1 MLVSLPLWDELNKE
15 SAVSAWTSLPTSV
28 ETEEALDALLTAPPP
43 DLVEMMA
50 RIDGDIIVLGIG
62 GKMGL
67 TLGVL
72 ARRAIEAAGVRKSV
86 IGVSRFSDPTG
97 RDTLEAQG
105 VETLSCDLL
114 NRAAVDGLPRVENV
128 IYMVGRK
135 FGTKGAEPLTWASN
149 VSIPDNVGQHFKES
163 RLVVFSTGCVYP
175 LVPAATGGCTE
186 GVSPDPVGEYA
197 QSCLGRERV
206 FEHWSNTFA
215 TPLCLVRLNYAIDL
229 RYGVLYDIGKRVF
242 EGRPIDLGVSHFN
255 AIWQGDANHWALRC
269 LEHCASPAKAL
280 NVTGP
285 ETASVR
291 TVAEA
296 FAELFGVGP
305 DFVGEGTDGSMY
317 LSNAAEAIAHF
328 GYPSVPL
335 MTMIRWQASWIQRGG
350 RSLDKPTHFA
360 VIDGE
365 Y

>member
-1 MLVSLPLWDELNKE
+1 M
-15 SAVSAWTSLPTSV
+15 SAWMSRPASV
-28 ETEEALDALLTAPPP
+28 ETEEALDALLTTPPP

-67 TLGVL
+67 TLGLL
-72 ARRAIEAAGVRKSV
+72 ARRAIEAADVRKSV
-86 IGVSRFSDPTG
+86 IGVSRFSDSAV
-97 RDTLEAQG
+97 RDALEAQG
-105 VETLSCDLL
+105 IRTLPCDLL
-114 NRAAVDGLPRVENV
+114 DRAAVAGLPRVKNV

-149 VSIPDNVGQHFKES
+149 VSVPDNVGQHFTDS

-175 LVPAATGGCTE
+175 LVPAVTGGCTE
-186 GVSPDPVGEYA
+186 GVAAEPVGEYA

-206 FEHWSNTFA
+206 FEHWSNAFA

-229 RYGVLYDIGKRVF
+229 RYGVLHDIGRRVY
-242 EGRPIDLGVSHFN
+242 EGRPVDLGVSHFN

-269 LEHCASPAKAL
+269 LEHCASPANVL

-291 TVAEA
+291 SVAEA
-296 FAELFGVGP
+296 FAELFGVGV
-305 DFVGEGTDGSMY
+305 DFVGERAGGCMY

-328 GYPSVPL
+328 GNPSVPL
-335 MTMIRWQASWIQRGG
+335 TAMIRWQADWIQRGG

-360 VIDGE
+360 VVDGE